1 VSALS
6 GATALASPPAADV
19 VLSGRDLWVEYR
31 GERPTMAVRGVS
43 LEVGRGEVV
52 GIAGESGCG
61 KSTLAYALC
70 GLLRPPARL
79 VRGSVEVR
87 GEGGVVDLSRLEGEA
102 LRRFRWERVAI
113 VFQSAMNALNP
124 VVRIADQFDDIYL
137 SHRPEMTREQMR
149 ARSVELLEKVGLDG
163 RWLRAYAHE
172 LSGGMRQ
179 RVLIAMALAL
189 DPEVL
194 VLDEPT
200 TALDVV
206 VQREILEEI
215 QRLRD
220 ELNFSIVFIT
230 HDLSLLLE
238 MCDRLVVMYAG
249 QVVETGPADALRLG
263 AAHPYTA
270 GLMASFPSIH
280 GNDRVLRGIPG
291 SPPSLAGEIVGCA
304 FAERCAYA
312 GDVCR
317 REEPLLAPVADT
329 VLPEAAV
336 ASSER
341 SSGEL
346 SPSAPPRALGPRAA
360 ACHLYGPESASL
372 HRHESLAASRLDVD
386 GLQPG
391 PSGGTGQATLV
402 AEGVRVV
409 FGRGPGRV
417 RAVDDVDFSVR
428 SGEAVGLVGESGSG
442 KSTLM
447 RALAGLERIDGGQV
461 RLELGDATDRA
472 RGRRSVQLVLQDPFA
487 SLNPM
492 HSVGYQVGRAVK
504 LAHPRWRR
512 RQVAARVRELFT
524 EVRLVPADDVVGKH
538 PHELSGG
545 QRQRVAI
552 ARALAA
558 DPAIIL
564 ADEPVSM
571 LDVSVR
577 LGVLNLLSELVEQRG
592 VGVVYVTHD
601 IATARYFCERVS
613 VLYRGRVVEEGPA
626 DAVIGAPR
634 HPYTQLL
641 VDCSPDPG
649 RERRER
655 VRGTGASLGLG
666 GTWEGGCAF
675 RSRCPIARP
684 VCATT
689 TPELI
694 APIGGVRTRCW
705 AVEEAAG
712 DRAAAASGA

>member
-1 VSALS
+1 MSGLG
-6 GATALASPPAADV
+6 GATVLAPPPVAEV
-19 VLSGRDLWVEYR
+19 VLSGRDIWVEYR

-79 VRGSVEVR
+79 VRGQVEVR
-87 GEGGVVDLSRLEGEA
+87 GRGEAVDLARLEGEA

-124 VVRIADQFDDIYL
+124 VVRIGDQFDDIYL

-149 ARSVELLEKVGLDG
+149 ARSVELLGKVGLEG

-215 QRLRD
+215 RRLRD
-220 ELNFSIVFIT
+220 ELDFSIVFIT
-230 HDLSLLLE
+230 HDLSFLLE

-249 QVVETGPADALRLG
+249 QVVESGPADTLRLG

-291 SPPSLAGEIVGCA
+291 SPPSLAGEIAGCA

-317 REEPLLAPVADT
+317 REQPRLTPVGAT
-329 VLPEAAV
+329 VLEETTAATETTLS
-336 ASSER
+336 AER
-341 SSGEL
+341 SS
-346 SPSAPPRALGPRAA
+346 PAGPGQFGLRAA
-360 ACHLYGPESASL
+360 ACHLYGPEAASL
-372 HRHESLAASRLDVD
+372 ARHESEAAAQLQADLAAPDRARL
-386 GLQPG
+386 
-391 PSGGTGQATLV
+391 SGQATLV
-402 AEGVRVV
+402 AEGVHVV

-461 RLELGDATDRA
+461 RLELGSQNQ
-472 RGRRSVQLVLQDPFA
+472 RGRRAVQLVLQDPFA

-512 RQVAARVRELFT
+512 ADVAARVRELFR
-524 EVRLVPADDVVGKH
+524 EVRLVPAEDVVGKH

-577 LGVLNLLSELVEQRG
+577 LGVLNLLSDLVEQRG

-613 VLYRGRVVEEGPA
+613 VLYRGRVVEEGPV
-626 DAVIGAPR
+626 DAVIGSPQ

-649 RERRER
+649 RERRR
-655 VRGTGASLGLG
+655 SVAGAGASLGIV

-684 VCATT
+684 VCGTT
-689 TPELI
+689 TPVLG
-694 APIGGVRTRCW
+694 PPRGGVRTRCW
-705 AVEEAAG
+705 ALEGEGGGRRSSPAG
-712 DRAAAASGA
+712 V